1 MPTATAKSQTK
12 TKRARQRPRLSLT
25 QAQATLRAQL
35 PTLCERYGVS
45 ALWLFG
51 SFVRGE
57 QRARSD
63 LDVLVE
69 YVRPPTLWEFSALQR
84 HLSETLGLSV
94 DLVMKSTLKPAIG
107 RQILSEAV
115 PL

>member
-1 MPTATAKSQTK
+1 MSTATTKSPLK
-12 TKRARQRPRLSLT
+12 TKHAQQRPHLSLT
-25 QAQATLRAQL
+25 QAQETLRAQL
-35 PTLCERYGVS
+35 PLVRERYGVS

-51 SFVRGE
+51 SYVRGE
-57 QRARSD
+57 QRSRSD

-69 YVRPPTLWEFSALQR
+69 FVRPPTLWEFSALQR